1 MMETLSIAEREIG
14 DPSLP
19 VSSLH
24 LLVPPLQLLSAAMWQ
39 VLQQQDVLHYGKLE
53 EFVSLV
59 METFPE
65 LLSESQRTELTLGL
79 QQFGTKTDPA
89 LEVLLWEFLSRLDQL
104 LPVPDLTQT
113 VSWLNAAPSVLE
125 VCVQCVSYPDQLKTV
140 LRHHRSLGQLD
151 MNATLECKLSSMFRP
166 PSQRA
171 VNSSKLTNPNGQS
184 ESRTDCIICLSP
196 TLTSSLN
203 RCEDIEER
211 RGRKTGYL
219 MSGVQTDIRTNMKA
233 EPEDWEDGV
242 RDEEGQW
249 KEEGKERDEQRKGC
263 VTDQVKSEHGQQE
276 GQALSTLTTSCLLK
290 EPRVLIR
297 RLEIANNSVPVS
309 SPPRPVACESD
320 EGERSPW
327 RRHELSSLTENG
339 SLMQNKGQVMTQK
352 RNTIGQLER
361 PLKLLPSSSENGI
374 GAEASVTSP
383 VISPT
388 NQNTGQTVEV
398 SSQVFACSQ
407 CPFLHT
413 EEVNLHQHIEK
424 VHPDVLSRTLGT
436 SHKDCQSVINMSQVG
451 NTGKEPV
458 EDGPSVESENQEERL
473 VARRLRIEERNRK
486 ALADDSQEEKQIK
499 ETRESQK
506 QVEESE
512 ERMVKLQRD
521 GTDLLTNIQVAADF
535 RESQRRME
543 EDEAR
548 RQRIEKLESEAKT
561 SLEKFEEITEKWT
574 VARAKEIPQDLRD
587 ALVSQQQ
594 LCALLIE
601 DKNKLINDLQD
612 DLKTCDNLYVKD
624 LKRQGEDVD
633 LMIDRMEEQIKNLMK
648 SYKEEYDKIE
658 NSFEKER
665 ADLLHRHRMEWEQK
679 MKERRDKEVEYLMQ
693 RMKKV
698 EESEM
703 MLQKLRLDDAE
714 ECNAIKTK
722 LDSEVQVLQQQ
733 VQQMKATYH
742 LNQEKLEY
750 NLHVL
755 KKRDE
760 ENTITKTQQKRKI
773 TRLQGTLGNLKTRCT
788 KQEKQAHE
796 ENQSITDDYKRIVQ
810 ENKHREKKMK
820 HFSAVDARKFEEI
833 WLMNEAEVKG
843 LVERAL
849 EMDRLVHEQ
858 YLGLPWERP
867 STAFMEHSGPVVPQ
881 LHASNPAPDLPSPS
895 SSSSSTQ
902 PDTISVATVK
912 RILELLCDEAGFLI
926 DSKVV
931 KLLAPLDKDEKNLI
945 KLDIILSSIG
955 IEREEDMYK
964 LAEFFKKYGQQRKNR
979 EAAPEDGREG
989 AMAGEFTAEHC
1000 KPRETKQQSKILSLD
1015 DRDESE
1021 DGIFWE
1027 SAANIIPEAKLK
1039 LWDTLETALEK
1050 YHTVL
1055 NERAQLLED
1064 TQHLKVQNEEMRL
1077 LLHKHCNSK
1086 INSELL
1092 LPPSKMIQIS
1102 PE

>member
-1 MMETLSIAEREIG
+1 
-14 DPSLP
+14 
-19 VSSLH
+19 
-24 LLVPPLQLLSAAMWQ
+24 
-39 VLQQQDVLHYGKLE
+39 
-53 EFVSLV
+53 
-59 METFPE
+59 
-65 LLSESQRTELTLGL
+65 
-79 QQFGTKTDPA
+79 
-89 LEVLLWEFLSRLDQL
+89 
-104 LPVPDLTQT
+104 
-113 VSWLNAAPSVLE
+113 
-125 VCVQCVSYPDQLKTV
+125 
-140 LRHHRSLGQLD
+140 
-151 MNATLECKLSSMFRP
+151 
-166 PSQRA
+166 
-171 VNSSKLTNPNGQS
+171 
-184 ESRTDCIICLSP
+184 
-196 TLTSSLN
+196 
-203 RCEDIEER
+203 
-211 RGRKTGYL
+211 
-219 MSGVQTDIRTNMKA
+219 
-233 EPEDWEDGV
+233 
-242 RDEEGQW
+242 
-249 KEEGKERDEQRKGC
+249 
-263 VTDQVKSEHGQQE
+263 
-276 GQALSTLTTSCLLK
+276 
-290 EPRVLIR
+290 
-297 RLEIANNSVPVS
+297 
-309 SPPRPVACESD
+309 
-320 EGERSPW
+320 
-327 RRHELSSLTENG
+327 
-339 SLMQNKGQVMTQK
+339 
-352 RNTIGQLER
+352 
-361 PLKLLPSSSENGI
+361 
-374 GAEASVTSP
+374 
-383 VISPT
+383 
-388 NQNTGQTVEV
+388 
-398 SSQVFACSQ
+398 
-407 CPFLHT
+407 
-413 EEVNLHQHIEK
+413 
-424 VHPDVLSRTLGT
+424 
-436 SHKDCQSVINMSQVG
+436 MSQVG
-451 NTGKEPV
+451 NTEEELA
-458 EDGPSVESENQEERL
+458 EDRPSVESENREERL
-473 VARRLRIEERNRK
+473 AARRLRIEERNRK
-486 ALADDSQEEKQIK
+486 ALADDSEEEKQIK

-512 ERMVKLQRD
+512 ERMIKLQRD

-548 RQRIEKLESEAKT
+548 RQRIEKLENEVKT
-561 SLEKFEEITEKWT
+561 SLEKFGEITEKWT

-587 ALVSQQQ
+587 ALMRQQQ

-601 DKNKLINDLQD
+601 DKNKLINDLQEE
-612 DLKTCDNLYVKD
+612 LKTCDNLYVKD

-648 SYKEEYDKIE
+648 SYKEEYEKIE

-665 ADLLHRHRMEWEQK
+665 AELLHRNRTEWEQK

-703 MLQKLRLDDAE
+703 MLNKLRLDDAE

-722 LDSEVQVLQQQ
+722 LDNEVQVLQQQ

-773 TRLQGTLGNLKTRCT
+773 TRCFLLVWLLLVGNKECLVTRALRLQTW
-788 KQEKQAHE
+788 E
-796 ENQSITDDYKRIVQ
+796 
-810 ENKHREKKMK
+810 M

-833 WLMNEAEVKG
+833 WLMNEAEVKA

-867 STAFMEHSGPVVPQ
+867 STAFMERSGPVVPQ
-881 LHASNPAPDLPSPS
+881 LHPSSPAAPGLPAAHAS
-895 SSSSSTQ
+895 SSSSSSSEEEAAAAR
-902 PDTISVATVK
+902 PDGVSVAAVK

-931 KLLAPLDKDEKNLI
+931 KLLAPLDKDEKNLM

-979 EAAPEDGREG
+979 ETTPEEEAELEAEG
-989 AMAGEFTAEHC
+989 AMAEGSQQGESASSGHTWELIHPNDVLGALRAFTAEHC

-1021 DGIFWE
+1021 DGMFWE

-1050 YHTVL
+1050 YHGVL

-1064 TQHLKVQNEEMRL
+1064 TQHLKVQNEEMRQL
-1077 LLHKHCNSK
+1077 LRKHCNSK

-1092 LPPSKMIQIS
+1092 IPPTKMIQIS